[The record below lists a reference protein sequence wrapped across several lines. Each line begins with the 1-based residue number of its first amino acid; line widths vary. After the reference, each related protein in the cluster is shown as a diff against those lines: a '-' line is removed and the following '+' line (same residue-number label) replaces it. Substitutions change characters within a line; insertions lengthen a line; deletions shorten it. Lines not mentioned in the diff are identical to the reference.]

1 MVDKDMIKKNT
12 IDLNQSQSSLNILN
26 SSTTSFYNQSK
37 NSSFE
42 NYMNV
47 MKSDIC
53 QIQERINHE
62 SHILSLMS
70 ITFSGVVKK
79 KAKEIEESK
88 KEGIKS
94 ILDKINYEVSTT
106 KTLSLTY
113 KTTSKTELIQK
124 LYSEVLHLELLIKK
138 LNEFCLINMINIKG
152 DESIIDSISNIDLV
166 LELIEKMK
174 DMIFSKKND
183 EFIDKNILDNKYLNK
198 EIIEKNKED
207 KVLGEKMSNSN
218 SEIEYLMNCKSL
230 EDIFSKKD
238 SKLGTHLENL
248 FIKYKEDINQKI
260 ITTFSQDKLIPSNYV
275 EINKKIDIPSISKF
289 IKESHTSII
298 SKLELEI
305 ENLKS
310 TSRNIFTTNVVI
322 NNPQVSDNS
331 NVYDSIKNLD
341 SETSKIKALVNLLNE
356 CKTIKF

>member
-1 MVDKDMIKKNT
+1 
-12 IDLNQSQSSLNILN
+12 
-26 SSTTSFYNQSK
+26 
-37 NSSFE
+37 
-42 NYMNV
+42 
-47 MKSDIC
+47 
-53 QIQERINHE
+53 
-62 SHILSLMS
+62 
-70 ITFSGVVKK
+70 
-79 KAKEIEESK
+79 
-88 KEGIKS
+88 
-94 ILDKINYEVSTT
+94 
-106 KTLSLTY
+106 
-113 KTTSKTELIQK
+113 
-124 LYSEVLHLELLIKK
+124 
-138 LNEFCLINMINIKG
+138 
-152 DESIIDSISNIDLV
+152 
-166 LELIEKMK
+166 
-174 DMIFSKKND
+174 
-183 EFIDKNILDNKYLNK
+183 
-198 EIIEKNKED
+198 
-207 KVLGEKMSNSN
+207 
-218 SEIEYLMNCKSL
+218 MNCKSL
-230 EDIFSKKD
+230 EDIFSNKD
-238 SKLGTHLENL
+238 SKLSTHLENL

>member
-1 MVDKDMIKKNT
+1 MVEKDLSKKST
-12 IDLNQSQSSLNILN
+12 IDLNQSHSSLNIMN

-94 ILDKINYEVSTT
+94 ILDKISYEVSTT
-106 KTLSLTY
+106 KNLSLTY

-152 DESIIDSISNIDLV
+152 DESIVDSISNIDLV

-174 DMIFSKKND
+174 DMVFSKKND
-183 EFIDKNILDNKYLNK
+183 EFVEKTILDNKYLNK
-198 EIIEKNKED
+198 EISEKNKED
-207 KVLGEKMSNSN
+207 KFEKSS
-218 SEIEYLMNCKSL
+218 SPEIDYLMNCKSL
-230 EDIFSKKD
+230 EEIISYKD
-238 SKLGTHLENL
+238 YKLSAHLENL
-248 FIKYKEDINQKI
+248 IKKYKEDSLKNLIDSFNNA
-260 ITTFSQDKLIPSNYV
+260 KLIPQNYFDL
-275 EINKKIDIPSISKF
+275 NKNIDTNSIIRHVKESQNSLISKF
-289 IKESHTSII
+289 EN
-298 SKLELEI
+298 EI

-310 TSRNIFTTNVVI
+310 SSKNIFTTNVVI
-322 NNPQVSDNS
+322 NNQQINDNS
-331 NVYDSIKNLD
+331 SIYDSLKTLD
-341 SETSKIKALVNLLNE
+341 GETPKVKALINLLND
-356 CKTIKF
+356 CK